1 MLTSIIGRGASRIGD
16 INSAG
21 GRILRGAKSVFIS
34 GLPAGLHVSPL
45 TPHLPFSFPHRTS
58 FTVTGSLSVFCERAP
73 LLRVG
78 SVTTCGH
85 SIVQG
90 SLTVRCP

>member
-1 MLTSIIGRGASRIGD
+1 MAVGRGASRIGD

-21 GRILRGAKSVFIS
+21 GKILRGAKSVFIS
-34 GLPAGLHVSPL
+34 GLPAGLHVSSV
-45 TPHLPFSFPHRTS
+45 TPHLPFKNPHKAS
-58 FTVTGSLSVFCERAP
+58 FTVTGSPTVFCENAP

-78 SVTTCGH
+78 SQTTCGH
-85 SIVQG
+85 PIVQG

>member
-1 MLTSIIGRGASRIGD
+1 MFSAVGRGASRIGD

-21 GRILRGAKSVFIS
+21 GKILRGAKSVFIS
-34 GLPAGLHVSPL
+34 GLPAGLHVSPV
-45 TPHLPFSFPHRTS
+45 TPHLPFNGPHKAS
-58 FTVTGSLSVFCERAP
+58 FTVTGSLSVFCEKAP

-78 SVTTCGH
+78 SQTTCGH